1 MSSRIESSLSD
12 IRSSFS
18 YYEKYKKTYHILKSI
33 PLFKKMEKRNKKLKE
48 ENLRLRE
55 ENAKLLD
62 TLCFIQSGGS
72 RSCKSKKRVPIRELM
87 KIKKEQSTQVD
98 DEVIIVDEPTLIPN
112 ITYHVIDDDETFLE
126 NKKNIQVSVLP
137 IEEEEAAEE
146 EGDEEG
152 EEEEEQE
159 EEEEG
164 DEEGEEEEEQEEG
177 EEEEEQEEGE
187 EEEEQEE
194 QEEQEAEDEVVEEE
208 EAEEEVEEEEV
219 EEEEE
224 EAEEEV
230 EEEEEEVEEEAE
242 EEEAV
247 EEEEEEEAEECEVE
261 CEVEEEEADE
271 VESVM
276 INNKEYYT
284 TNSTNGVIYNVDE
297 NGDITDE
304 VGVFKNGVAT
314 FYSS

>member
-126 NKKNIQVSVLP
+126 NKKNIQVS

-164 DEEGEEEEEQEEG
+164 DEEEEEQEE
-177 EEEEEQEEGE
+177 EEEADEEQ
-187 EEEEQEE
+187 EQEE
-194 QEEQEAEDEVVEEE
+194 QEEEEEAEDEVVEEE
-208 EAEEEVEEEEV
+208 AGEEEVEE

-230 EEEEEEVEEEAE
+230 EEAEDQVEEAEEEVEEA
-242 EEEAV
+242 
-247 EEEEEEEAEECEVE
+247 
-261 CEVEEEEADE
+261 EEEEADE